1 MVNRAGELLNVVFLS
16 AEVINITSMPSLP
29 KI

>member
-1 MVNRAGELLNVVFLS
+1 VDAIKV
-16 AEVINITSMPSLP
+16 PSLP